1 MQTQLPLDG
10 LSVVELG
17 HSVAAPYAGLV
28 LAELGAIVVKL
39 ERPGIGDDARAWGP
53 PFTGENS
60 VMFAAY
66 NRHKKSVEV
75 DLKSPAGIAAVR
87 ALAKDADIFIQNL
100 RPGQAKDLGLA
111 GEDLQKDN
119 ARLIYA
125 SISAFGETGPL
136 AGKPGYDPLAQA
148 FGGLMSVTGE
158 EGRPGVRVGPSIIDM
173 GAGMWLVMGI
183 LAALNTRHQ
192 TGRGTIVG
200 TSLFETA
207 LGWMHYYVPQY
218 AATGVLPRRQGSG
231 TTALAP
237 YQLFE
242 TADGEMVIAAGNDN
256 LFRKLAQL
264 LGHPEWTQDPR
275 FRSNP
280 ERVRNRA
287 ELCDAIAALI
297 KPRPTAAWVADLER
311 AGIPCAPLQTI
322 DQVMAHPQTEALDIL
337 KTGPDQTQYVGLPL
351 RFDGARP
358 KRNGPAPRL
367 GENNDLKP
375 REP

>member
-1 MQTQLPLDG
+1 MQKQLPLDG
-10 LSVVELG
+10 LTVVEMG
-17 HSVAAPYAGLV
+17 HSVAAPYAGLL
-28 LAELGAIVVKL
+28 LAELGADVIKL
-39 ERPGIGDDARAWGP
+39 ERPGIGDDARSWGP
-53 PFTGENS
+53 PFTGETS

-75 DLKSPAGIAAVR
+75 DLKTPAGIATVR
-87 ALAKDADIFIQNL
+87 ALAKDCDIFIQNL
-100 RPGQAKDLGLA
+100 RPGQAKDLGLT
-111 GEDLQKDN
+111 GEDLQTEN
-119 ARLIYA
+119 PRLIYA

-173 GAGMWLVMGI
+173 GSGMWLVMGI

-218 AATGVLPRRQGSG
+218 SATGALPRRQGSG

-237 YQLFE
+237 YQLFA
-242 TADGEMVIAAGNDN
+242 TTDGEMVIAAGNDN

-264 LGHPEWTQDPR
+264 LGHPEWTLDPR
-275 FRSNP
+275 FRTNP
-280 ERVRNRA
+280 DRVRNREA
-287 ELCDAIAALI
+287 LSAVIAALI
-297 KPRPTAAWVADLER
+297 QERPTAQWVADLE
-311 AGIPCAPLQTI
+311 AHGIPCAPLQTI
-322 DQVMAHPQTEALDIL
+322 DQVMAHPQTEALQIL
-337 KTGPDQTQYVGLPL
+337 KTAPDQTQYVGLPL
-351 RFDGARP
+351 RFDGERP
-358 KRNGPAPRL
+358 QRNGPAPRL
-367 GENNDLKP
+367 GESNALK
-375 REP
+375 E